1 LRADLQR
8 LARDSG
14 LLGFVQG
21 RLGHRAE
28 AQKALDQLAAASRQ
42 GYAPALYFA
51 MVYTGLG
58 DKDHAC
64 EWLDKA
70 YEERFVRLAYFRQEQ
85 VWDALRDDPR
95 YAKFLKRV
103 GFPEP

>member
-1 LRADLQR
+1 
-8 LARDSG
+8 
-14 LLGFVQG
+14 VQG

-28 AQKALDQLAAASRQ
+28 AQKTLDQLAGASRQ

-51 MVYTGLG
+51 AVCTGIG
-58 DKDHAC
+58 DKDHAF
-64 EWLDKA
+64 EWLDTA
-70 YEERFVRLAYFRQEQ
+70 YEERFARPAYFRQEQ
-85 VWDALRDDPR
+85 VWDSLRDDPR